1 MALDNH
7 CDNCYSSYVI
17 RKRISMLYTTTIN
30 MEHENIYAITYATCS
45 TQNESVKC
53 ALDSYEAAGYTA
65 DQITSIETMA
75 YEST

>member
-1 MALDNH
+1 
-7 CDNCYSSYVI
+7 
-17 RKRISMLYTTTIN
+17 MLYTTTIN
-30 MEHENIYAITYATCS
+30 MEHDHVYAITYAACS

-65 DQITSIETMA
+65 DQITSMETMA

>member
-1 MALDNH
+1 MA
-7 CDNCYSSYVI
+7 
-17 RKRISMLYTTTIN
+17 R
-30 MEHENIYAITYATCS
+30 ENIYAITYAACS

-65 DQITSIETMA
+65 DQITSMETMA

>member
-1 MALDNH
+1 
-7 CDNCYSSYVI
+7 
-17 RKRISMLYTTTIN
+17 
-30 MEHENIYAITYATCS
+30 MEHDLVYAITYTSKS

-65 DQITSIETMA
+65 DQITSMETMA

>member
-1 MALDNH
+1 
-7 CDNCYSSYVI
+7 
-17 RKRISMLYTTTIN
+17 MLYATTIN
-30 MEHENIYAITYATCS
+30 MEHDHVYAITYAACS

-65 DQITSIETMA
+65 DQITSMETMA

>member
-1 MALDNH
+1 
-7 CDNCYSSYVI
+7 
-17 RKRISMLYTTTIN
+17 MLYKTSIN
-30 MEHENIYAITYATCS
+30 MEHDHVYAITYAACS

-65 DQITSIETMA
+65 DQITSMETMA